1 MPSKRIVTYIIK
13 SEMLSQVPW
22 MRPGRQSLLHPVL
35 PPPQSGLCR
44 AGAPR
49 GLRLRE
55 GRGLCL
61 WFRTLKIDVGTEGR
75 RGREGTHV
83 PEHSRTVA
91 VAVTRIISNKTTF
104 IYSYVKI

>member
-13 SEMLSQVPW
+13 PEMLSQVPW

-55 GRGLCL
+55 GRGR
-61 WFRTLKIDVGTEGR
+61 WV
-75 RGREGTHV
+75 
-83 PEHSRTVA
+83 SRA
-91 VAVTRIISNKTTF
+91 F
-104 IYSYVKI
+104 I